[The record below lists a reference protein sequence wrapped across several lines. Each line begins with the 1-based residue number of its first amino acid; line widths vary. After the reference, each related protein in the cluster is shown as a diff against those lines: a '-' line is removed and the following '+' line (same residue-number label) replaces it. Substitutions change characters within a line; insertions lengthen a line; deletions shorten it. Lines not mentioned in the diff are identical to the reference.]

1 LFDGFLLLSVR
12 LISDRAV
19 FNDATAWLWFG
30 VLAIGG
36 YHGLNPAMG
45 WPLAVAN
52 GLADKRVASVF
63 ATFVP
68 LGAGHLLAMALVLV
82 PFALMSWLLTWSRE
96 IRIGAGVLVVLF
108 GVSRLFLRG
117 HPRWLMRVG
126 PSQVMLWSLLMATAH
141 GAALMLLPVLMG
153 LCETP
158 SFVDG
163 RASGVF
169 DHESV
174 MALMR
179 SNVGTALAVSLLH
192 SAAMIGSGL
201 IAAWVVYRYLGL
213 RWLRSAWFNLD
224 VVWAL
229 TLIVSGGV
237 AVAMAL

>member
-1 LFDGFLLLSVR
+1 MFDGFFLLSVR
-12 LISDRAV
+12 LIPGRAV

-30 VLAIGG
+30 VLAIGA

-52 GLADKRVASVF
+52 GLTDRRDASVF

-82 PFALMSWLLTWSRE
+82 PFALLSWLLTWSRE

-141 GAALMLLPVLMG
+141 GAARMLLPFLMG

-158 SFVDG
+158 SSIAD
-163 RASGVF
+163 RAPGVF

-179 SNVGTALAVSLLH
+179 SNVGTALVVSLLH

-201 IAAWVVYRYLGL
+201 IAAWVVYRYFGL
-213 RWLRSAWFNLD
+213 RALRSAWFNLD

-229 TLIVSGGV
+229 SLIASGGV